1 MTIAAVAL
9 AFLLLVF
16 GATLRAAAASL
27 VRTHRADALH
37 AAAEGNTS
45 AERVA
50 ELLAARAHLQPAT
63 SVVIAALQAGAVA
76 AGSWAL
82 VSVLEGG
89 RLALGLVVL
98 WLFVVVFGDV
108 VPRGLG
114 RNRPGRLAY
123 ALVGLLETAVRF
135 GSAADDW
142 IGDDDEDEDEEDD
155 EDEEEERDREERELI
170 EQVLEFSDTLV
181 REVMVPRTDLE
192 TIPSDAT
199 SDDALDVFVE
209 TGLSR
214 VPVVGD
220 SVDDI
225 VGLVFA
231 RDFLRIT
238 DEGRAGVPISEFMR
252 DAFFVPET
260 KRVPE
265 LLRQMQAEKIHMAIV
280 VDEYGGTAGLVT
292 IEDLLEELVGE
303 IEDEFDD
310 EEELVVEQEGGV
322 LLVDARLPVEDL
334 GDLLGVELP
343 DEEWDTVGGL
353 VLGLAGRVPRVGEAF
368 EEAGHEFGEFLQCVD
383 GYVRVLFVGH
393 EDRHSTIP
401 STSYPPWLSTS
412 STTVSPGPMAGPPS
426 WASGKF
432 GYGMRWW

>member
-1 MTIAAVAL
+1 MTIVAVSL
-9 AFLLLVF
+9 AVLLLVL

-37 AAAEGNTS
+37 AAAEGNAS

-82 VSVLEGG
+82 VTILDGG
-89 RLALGLVVL
+89 ALALSLVGL
-98 WLFVVVFGDV
+98 WLLVVVFGDV
-108 VPRGLG
+108 IPRGVG

-123 ALVGLLETAVRF
+123 VLVWLLETAVRF

-142 IGDDDEDEDEEDD
+142 VGDDDEDEEEDED

-181 REVMVPRTDLE
+181 REVMVPRTDLV
-192 TIPSDAT
+192 TVPLDAT

-209 TGLSR
+209 EGLSR
-214 VPVVGD
+214 VPVVGE

-238 DEGRAGVPISEFMR
+238 DEGRAGVPITEFMR

-260 KRVPE
+260 KRVPD
-265 LLRQMQAEKIHMAIV
+265 LLREMQAEKIHMAVV

-303 IEDEFDD
+303 IEDEFD
-310 EEELVVEQEGGV
+310 EAEQLVVEQEGGV

-353 VLGLAGRVPRVGEAF
+353 LLGLAGRVPRVGEAF
-368 EEAGHEFGEFLQCVD
+368 EEAGHEFRTTRVQGRRVAQ
-383 GYVRVLFVGH
+383 VRVAPLPM
-393 EDRHSTIP
+393 P
-401 STSYPPWLSTS
+401 S
-412 STTVSPGPMAGPPS
+412 GE
-426 WASGKF
+426 
-432 GYGMRWW
+432 

>member
-1 MTIAAVAL
+1 MTIVAVSL
-9 AFLLLVF
+9 AVLLLIL

-37 AAAEGNTS
+37 AAAEGNAA

-63 SVVIAALQAGAVA
+63 SVVIAALQAGSVA
-76 AGSWAL
+76 AGAWAL
-82 VSVLEGG
+82 VTILEGG
-89 RLALGLVVL
+89 ALALALVGL
-98 WLFVVVFGDV
+98 WLFVVLLGDV
-108 VPRGLG
+108 IPRGVG
-114 RNRPGRLAY
+114 RSRPGRLAY

-142 IGDDDEDEDEEDD
+142 VGDDEDDEDDEED

-181 REVMVPRTDLE
+181 REVMVPRTDLV
-192 TIPSDAT
+192 TVPSDAT

-214 VPVVGD
+214 VPVVGE

-238 DEGRAGVPISEFMR
+238 DEGRAGVPITEFMR

-260 KRVPE
+260 KRVPD
-265 LLRQMQAEKIHMAIV
+265 LLREMQAEKNHMAVV

-303 IEDEFDD
+303 IEDEFD
-310 EEELVVEQEGGV
+310 EEEALVVAQTDGV

-353 VLGLAGRVPRVGEAF
+353 LLGLAGRVPRVGERF
-368 EEAGHEFGEFLQCVD
+368 EEAGHEFQTTRVQGRRVAQ
-383 GYVRVLFVGH
+383 VRVTPLRLPS
-393 EDRHSTIP
+393 ED
-401 STSYPPWLSTS
+401 
-412 STTVSPGPMAGPPS
+412 
-426 WASGKF
+426 
-432 GYGMRWW
+432 

>member
-1 MTIAAVAL
+1 MTIVAVSL
-9 AFLLLVF
+9 AVLLLVL

-37 AAAEGNTS
+37 AAAEGNAS

-82 VSVLEGG
+82 VTILDGG
-89 RLALGLVVL
+89 ALALSLVGL
-98 WLFVVVFGDV
+98 WLLVVVFGDV
-108 VPRGLG
+108 IPRGVG

-123 ALVGLLETAVRF
+123 VLVWLLETAVRF

-142 IGDDDEDEDEEDD
+142 VGDDDEEEDEDED

-181 REVMVPRTDLE
+181 REVMVPRTDLV
-192 TIPSDAT
+192 TVPLDAT

-209 TGLSR
+209 EGLSR
-214 VPVVGD
+214 VPVVGE

-238 DEGRAGVPISEFMR
+238 DEGRAGVPITEFMR

-260 KRVPE
+260 KRVPD
-265 LLRQMQAEKIHMAIV
+265 LLREMQAEKIHMAVV

-303 IEDEFDD
+303 IEDEFD
-310 EEELVVEQEGGV
+310 EAEQLVVEQEGGV

-353 VLGLAGRVPRVGEAF
+353 LLGLAGRVPRVGEAF
-368 EEAGHEFGEFLQCVD
+368 EEAGHEFRTTRVQGRRVAQ
-383 GYVRVLFVGH
+383 VRVAPLPM
-393 EDRHSTIP
+393 P
-401 STSYPPWLSTS
+401 S
-412 STTVSPGPMAGPPS
+412 AE
-426 WASGKF
+426 
-432 GYGMRWW
+432 